1 MKAIAL
7 AVICGLLLTSISAC
21 AQPKL
26 DVPEAS
32 SPSAEGARGG
42 SRSRSHAWIDRPWE
56 ARYFLFV
63 DASDMWKSRQAR
75 AAKNNAAEGAS
86 YFWWYEFFDPVAIVA
101 AKPSEF
107 LGSQD
112 FAVVAIEFD
121 KQGFVTTKHSHKGL
135 LRGRLNESLN
145 ITLSAGEEP
154 NARLYKLGKWFTGLG
169 DVSIHWAPGLCSV
182 GQQPDAAQVRSD
194 TYLYGRLFKAT
205 EFSTT
210 FGCREWAYQLYDD
223 ERPYIDV
230 TSYVPK
236 GKTFE
241 HGSYIR
247 EFIGWARFGD
257 KKPVIG
263 KHEDAWYCLY
273 DCPGGERPGKIADI
287 QAWAVRNGWAAP
299 RPPTKAPAF
308 PDPPAKPGTYPK

>member
-1 MKAIAL
+1 MKIARLTVL
-7 AVICGLLLTSISAC
+7 ALPLIAATAC
-21 AQPKL
+21 AQPAQEQ
-26 DVPEAS
+26 PA
-32 SPSAEGARGG
+32 SPSSDGTAATLKR
-42 SRSRSHAWIDRPWE
+42 RSSHTWIERPWDM
-56 ARYFLFV
+56 RYFILV
-63 DASDMWKSRQAR
+63 EDMNGWKASRELAEK
-75 AAKNNAAEGAS
+75 KNANPRTR
-86 YFWWYEFFDPVAIVA
+86 YFNWHAYFEPTTVVP

-107 LGSQD
+107 SGSQD

-121 KQGFVTTKHSHKGL
+121 KQGFVTTKHSHKGAL
-135 LRGRLNESLN
+135 QGRLNQLLYV
-145 ITLSAGEEP
+145 TLSSGEEP
-154 NARLYKLGKWFTGLG
+154 NARQYDLGTWFTGLG
-169 DVSIHWAPGLCSV
+169 DVSTHWAPGLCSV
-182 GQQPDAAQVRSD
+182 SQKPDPAQARSD

-236 GKTFE
+236 GETFE
-241 HGSYIR
+241 HGTYVR

-263 KHEDAWYCLY
+263 KHEDVWYCLY
-273 DCPGGERPGKIADI
+273 DCPRGERPGKIADI
-287 QAWAVRNGWAAP
+287 KAWAARNGWAAP